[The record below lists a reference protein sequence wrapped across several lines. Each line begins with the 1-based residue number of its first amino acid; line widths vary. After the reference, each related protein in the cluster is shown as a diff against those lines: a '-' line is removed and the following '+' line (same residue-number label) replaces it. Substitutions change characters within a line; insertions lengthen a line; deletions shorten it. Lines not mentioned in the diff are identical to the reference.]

1 MNGLEV
7 MAVQMER
14 MLARII
20 VVKNY
25 LDNIALVEDMS
36 VGVVTIHQRISC

>member
-1 MNGLEV
+1 

-36 VGVVTIHQRISC
+36 VSVVTIYKRISC